1 MSTNPDDKSGEPTER
16 KHKDPL
22 HGVKLET
29 VLTRLVTRYGWDGL
43 GNRIKIRCFT
53 SNPGISSS
61 LKFLRATPWARKEVE
76 ELYVRSFPN
85 GVAE

>member
-43 GNRIKIRCFT
+43 GNRIKIRC
-53 SNPGISSS
+53 
-61 LKFLRATPWARKEVE
+61 
-76 ELYVRSFPN
+76 
-85 GVAE
+85 